1 MRWEKRVERDSVV
14 TVADHHNQHTPICFQ
29 FPDYATLLP
38 HCDLTALGTTWHQ
51 VAGMISALTNAA
63 PGICIHLDRCMKGP
77 RGRILKCA
85 SRLGSDEE
93 VYLPIFLDAGL
104 DFDHLG
110 YTIVAMMAH
119 VGTDGAGHY
128 RAALKVQPLVI
139 SQVQP
144 IHWLLT
150 DDWRSPEAVWA
161 LPPWFESNIT
171 MVWMVRTD
179 VLQLHAYSPQQA
191 APISDLM
198 RLLSE
203 HQKENE

>member
-1 MRWEKRVERDSVV
+1 M
-14 TVADHHNQHTPICFQ
+14 
-29 FPDYATLLP
+29 
-38 HCDLTALGTTWHQ
+38 
-51 VAGMISALTNAA
+51 
-63 PGICIHLDRCMKGP
+63 
-77 RGRILKCA
+77 
-85 SRLGSDEE
+85 
-93 VYLPIFLDAGL
+93 DAGL